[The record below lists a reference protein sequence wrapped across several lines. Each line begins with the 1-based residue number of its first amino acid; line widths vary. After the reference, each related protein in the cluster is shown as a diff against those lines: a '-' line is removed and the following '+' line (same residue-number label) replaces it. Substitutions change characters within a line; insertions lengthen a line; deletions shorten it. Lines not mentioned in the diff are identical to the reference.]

1 MALIQQVLSQPNSP
15 LCTPKPQPVTE
26 FNVDSFMGTWY
37 QVLYSPP
44 LSVGPC
50 SMITCTCCP
59 FIYTHQPHS
68 CTDNKLADVAQ
79 GGPGTVFDTFEY
91 TTESTPFGAP
101 RISSG
106 YAIVRAPGQLIYRT
120 SASENDVNG
129 NAVCRH
135 HSVTTCAFA
144 VNVIAVGP
152 KNARNQYEWAALSIN
167 CNYPL
172 HVFARDTIAYKQQY
186 ESTVVRC
193 STCY

>member
-15 LCTPKPQPVTE
+15 LCTPKPQPVPE

-50 SMITCTCCP
+50 SMIT
-59 FIYTHQPHS
+59 Y
-68 CTDNKLADVAQ
+68 NKLADVAQ

-120 SASENDVNG
+120 SASENDVN
-129 NAVCRH
+129 
-135 HSVTTCAFA
+135 

-172 HVFARDTIAYKQQY
+172 HVFARDTIVYKQQY
-186 ESTVVRC
+186 ESTVNSILAQRGLTNGFSRLLNLVSPVDNTLC
-193 STCY
+193 TFPPTLFNIQG